1 MCNLGTVHLFLYE
14 KNQTFKNNLGVGI
27 KLLPIRLGNFKIKHF
42 IKLYRS
48 VEKTATNGDD
58 FVLS

>member
-1 MCNLGTVHLFLYE
+1 MISGGGGGGALPSFGP
-14 KNQTFKNNLGVGI
+14 GI
-27 KLLPIRLGNFKIKHF
+27 KLLPMRLYHFKIKHF

-58 FVLS
+58 FVVS